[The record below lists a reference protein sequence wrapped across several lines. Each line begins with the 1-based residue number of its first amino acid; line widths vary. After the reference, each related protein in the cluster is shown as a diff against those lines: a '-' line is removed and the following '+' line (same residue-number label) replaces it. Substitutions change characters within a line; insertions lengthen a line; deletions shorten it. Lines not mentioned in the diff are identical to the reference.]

1 MTSKMPAPA
10 LSAATLLPNGFYALT
25 LPPLMRKGKGKVYL
39 AGHDE
44 PLFANPHQLFFR
56 PHDARVPS
64 DLLPAD
70 RTVFVYNLPLDTTP
84 AQLKTLFQPAGK
96 VEAVIIGNVGPTT
109 TKEDVDARMATLTD
123 PTTAAPHRPAEVAY
137 VIYKKAT
144 ALPQLPKIVHAK
156 NWAVK
161 ASMPM
166 GLARYK
172 VRFDATHATDHAA
185 LEERAKEA
193 VPSVSCMS
201 DDFALQNVL
210 LQMNLNLLS
219 LDGMVIK
226 QLKNWLMRC
235 HACFKTTMDM
245 DKRFCP
251 SCGGATLIRTSYS
264 IEDGV
269 MKLHLKRVFQYR
281 TRGTVYS
288 LPKPKGGR
296 EGDQLILR
304 EDQKEYQVQRKNFEH
319 HKKKQERKG
328 WDEIMLNAAAA
339 SAVARPPTIGFG
351 SKNPNEAK
359 RARK

>member
-185 LEERAKEA
+185 LEERAKEVIA
-193 VPSVSCMS
+193 EYDTRKAEEDRAMRTKTVDEDGFILVTRKRG
-201 DDFALQNVL
+201 ARVEAAQNV
-210 LQMNLNLLS
+210 
-219 LDGMVIK
+219 
-226 QLKNWLMRC
+226 
-235 HACFKTTMDM
+235 
-245 DKRFCP
+245 
-251 SCGGATLIRTSYS
+251 
-264 IEDGV
+264 
-269 MKLHLKRVFQYR
+269 
-281 TRGTVYS
+281 
-288 LPKPKGGR
+288 KPKAHELKDFYRFQMR
-296 EGDQLILR
+296 EEKRSRLLELR
-304 EDQKEYQVQRKNFEH
+304 EKFAQD
-319 HKKKQERKG
+319 KKKIEELKQSRRFK
-328 WDEIMLNAAAA
+328 
-339 SAVARPPTIGFG
+339 PY
-351 SKNPNEAK
+351 
-359 RARK
+359 